1 MKLRYDV
8 ARHVLVVEGADMPPA
23 AEAEEP
29 KKKPAR
35 RKSRKVANKAA
46 QAENKEA
53 EGAE

>member
-1 MKLRYDV
+1 MRLRYDV
-8 ARHVLVVEGADMPPA
+8 ARQVLVAEGADMPHA

-46 QAENKEA
+46 QPADKEA

>member
-1 MKLRYDV
+1 MRIRYDV
-8 ARHVLVVEGADMPPA
+8 ARHVLVVEGPDMAPA
-23 AEAEEP
+23 AEVEEP

-35 RKSRKVANKAA
+35 RKSRKVANKSA